1 MSELNNKPKKN
12 FRSLIDIPIKVEM
25 QPVHHASD
33 RVLTT
38 EELQEQIEE
47 ARKGKAKVDSKYV
60 GFEFDERGHLFDYKL
75 DYPRFLE
82 NMAKIVTSAKANRA
96 ANPNNVYKQRIRI
109 M

>member
-1 MSELNNKPKKN
+1 
-12 FRSLIDIPIKVEM
+12 M